1 MGGDAGV
8 CMLACIKG
16 RPTLLTFII
25 MHLLVVNND
34 ECCWSVG
41 E

>member
-1 MGGDAGV
+1 MGGDESV

-16 RPTLLTFII
+16 RLTLLTFII
-25 MHLLVVNND
+25 IHLLVVNND
-34 ECCWSVG
+34 DCCCSVG